1 MLICAQI
8 RKRFCWYQATVVNRL
23 GGHGGCLDYVTP
35 LTHFSSYLITLS
47 SLTCNA
53 PNYTTLRRI
62 LAPAETG
69 MRNVWLWPKKQ
80 PLPSCQWLKQD
91 FHWFTLQGSARTTV
105 GIPLFYRWSYC
116 STIIVAEA
124 NTVHTIIRNRGK
136 TFCSLASLP
145 NYFKFHTNLMPVTMY
160 RENIRGNIAFHML
173 LMIHSK
179 ETDNYQRDRV
189 SILDSQHSA
198 GLKSSHH
205 IILSSGS
212 GLFWFT
218 ATAKGRLA
226 VFSLSQLTSWSR
238 GLVHAVGHAS
248 LVRQEALVQETLEA
262 FCSCLVWPLRSHRP
276 CSHAVNIA

>member
-1 MLICAQI
+1 MA
-8 RKRFCWYQATVVNRL
+8 
-23 GGHGGCLDYVTP
+23 
-35 LTHFSSYLITLS
+35 YL
-47 SLTCNA
+47 C
-53 PNYTTLRRI
+53 
-62 LAPAETG
+62 
-69 MRNVWLWPKKQ
+69 
-80 PLPSCQWLKQD
+80 
-91 FHWFTLQGSARTTV
+91 FTDDHR
-105 GIPLFYRWSYC
+105 
-116 STIIVAEA
+116 TIIVAEA
-124 NTVHTIIRNRGK
+124 NTVHAMIRNRGK

-160 RENIRGNIAFHML
+160 RDNIRGNIAFHML

-226 VFSLSQLTSWSR
+226 VFSLSQLTS
-238 GLVHAVGHAS
+238 
-248 LVRQEALVQETLEA
+248 
-262 FCSCLVWPLRSHRP
+262 
-276 CSHAVNIA
+276 